1 MTYEEAI
8 AMYPHDEVHIQVDDV
23 VRPMTPAEYEQFI
36 QQQVAIPDP
45 PPPPPTPTA

>member
-23 VRPMTPAEYEQFI
+23 VRLMTPAEYEAFI
-36 QQQVAIPDP
+36 ERQVNAEPLS
-45 PPPPPTPTA
+45 

>member
-8 AMYPHDEVHIQVDDV
+8 AKYPHDQVHVQIDDV
-23 VRPMTPAEYEQFI
+23 VRPTTPAEYEAFI
-36 QQQVAIPDP
+36 QQQVAMPDP